1 MVKKLDRTSFS
12 LFFAETRRPRLTGF
26 SGPPLDFGPNHP
38 DAGQDIL
45 NQQPVTLMISV
56 LHPWQLLLAIL
67 SGWVNQRQQEIIE
80 FQNIQITALMQK
92 LGQKRLLPDDDQ
104 RRLLAVKGKAIGR
117 KALLQLTTIVTPDT
131 ILGWHRKL
139 VAEKWDDSQ
148 ERKSVGRPR
157 TPQEIVDLVLQFA
170 RENPSWGYD
179 RFVGA
184 LDNLDHQISD
194 QTVGNLLK
202 THGIEPAAE
211 RQRQTAWA
219 TFLKA
224 HWDVLAAIDFT
235 TMEVWTRN
243 GLVTF

>member
-1 MVKKLDRTSFS
+1 M
-12 LFFAETRRPRLTGF
+12 
-26 SGPPLDFGPNHP
+26 
-38 DAGQDIL
+38 DIL

-67 SGWVNQRQQEIIE
+67 SGWVNQCQQEIIE
-80 FQNIQITALMQK
+80 FQNTQITALMQT
-92 LGQKRLLPDDDQ
+92 LGQKRLLDDDQ

-117 KALLQLTTIVTPDT
+117 KTLLQLTTIVTPDT

-139 VAEKWDDSQ
+139 VAEKWDYSQ
-148 ERKSVGRPR
+148 ERKSVGRPP
-157 TPQEIVDLVLQFA
+157 TPQEVVDLVLQFA

-179 RFVGA
+179 RIVGA

-202 THGIEPAAE
+202 AHGIELASE
-211 RQRQTAWA
+211 RQRQTTWA

-224 HWDVLAAIDFT
+224 HGDVLAAIDFT
-235 TMEVWTRN
+235 AMEVWTRN
-243 GLVTF
+243 GLLTF